1 MASIINKFQENY
13 SIITIHGTKEIYIE
27 NFITISTLTDVEVTI
42 KSKNGIINILGSELL
57 MEYFNKTDIK
67 ISGTIFS
74 INFKEVSKW
83 PS

>member
-27 NFITISTLTDVEVTI
+27 NFITISALTDTEVTI
-42 KSKNGIINILGSELL
+42 KSSSGIVSVLGSGLL